1 MGSRDG
7 PLHTGLTLLVGRNRP
22 ERQERYLVD
31 AKPVDKCKSD
41 KETDKVTH
49 F

>member
-7 PLHTGLTLLVGRNRP
+7 PLHTGLTLLVERNPAR
-22 ERQERYLVD
+22 RQERYLVD

-41 KETDKVTH
+41 KETGKVTH